1 MARRPDGQTAV
12 GTTPASPGAA
22 QATHLA
28 MATISNMEGAAQP
41 APPSEPHPGAPEPVL
56 AFRGVT
62 KRFGGATA
70 LDSVDFEL
78 LPGEIHGLVGENG
91 AGKSTLMKI
100 LSGVHVPDEGEM
112 LLRGEPVRFSSPAEA
127 KARGIGMIYQELSC
141 MPALTVA
148 ENVFLG
154 SQPMTRSGLIDWK
167 RMRREAGAHLS
178 ALGIDAD
185 VTSRLGSLSLGGQQ
199 LVEIA
204 RVVFSGASIIVLD
217 EPTSALSGP
226 EATRLFAA
234 MRELK
239 ARGASLVFISHFLED
254 VIAVSDRVTVL
265 KNSRKV
271 ATLPN
276 EGLTKHQLI
285 QLMIGRDAD
294 TLAESYEGGV
304 TLPPP
309 SDATPML
316 EVRELGLTGSFADVS
331 FDARP
336 GEILGIFGNLGAG
349 MTEVARVLFGRE
361 RRTAGTV
368 RLDGKPV
375 APKRTSEAKRL
386 GIAYL
391 SENRRATVFPRHE
404 IYKNITLAHLDEIV
418 GGVVRQSREVAITS
432 DLVQR
437 TGVRPPRPTL
447 AAGNLSG
454 GNQQKVALAKWL
466 TVQPKVLIL
475 NEPTRGMDVG
485 AKREVLDL
493 IKALRAEGVAIILI
507 STEPETVL
515 SESDRILVMA
525 KGHVAKE
532 LAGERVSKDLLM
544 SYA

>member
-1 MARRPDGQTAV
+1 MAATTATDSAERPTHPSSSSRARDE
-12 GTTPASPGAA
+12 AA
-22 QATHLA
+22 EPILA
-28 MATISNMEGAAQP
+28 
-41 APPSEPHPGAPEPVL
+41 L
-56 AFRGVT
+56 LGVT

-70 LDSVDFEL
+70 LDGVDFDL

-100 LSGVHVPDEGEM
+100 LSGVHTPDEGDIV
-112 LLRGEPVRFSSPAEA
+112 LRGEVVQFSTPAEA
-127 KARGIGMIYQELSC
+127 KARGVGMIYQELSC
-141 MPALTVA
+141 MPSLSVA

-154 SQPMTRSGLIDWK
+154 NQPSNRSKLIDWK
-167 RMRREAGAHLS
+167 RMRREAAEHLD
-178 ALGIDAD
+178 ALGIDVD
-185 VTSRLGSLSLGGQQ
+185 VSSPLGRLSLGGQQ

-226 EATRLFAA
+226 EAKRLFAT
-234 MRELK
+234 MGELK

-254 VIAVSDRVTVL
+254 VLAVSDRVTVL

-276 EGLTKHQLI
+276 KGLTKHHLI
-285 QLMIGRDAD
+285 QLMIGRDAE

-304 TLPPP
+304 TLPPASTAAP
-309 SDATPML
+309 VL
-316 EVRELGLTGSFADVS
+316 EVEGLSLNGSFADVS
-331 FDARP
+331 FDVRP

-349 MTEVARVLFGRE
+349 MTEVARVLFGRD
-361 RRTAGTV
+361 RSTSGTM
-368 RLDGKPV
+368 RLDGKPI
-375 APKRTSEAKRL
+375 APKTTREAKRL

-391 SENRRATVFPRHE
+391 SENRRATIFPRHE
-404 IYKNITLAHLDEIV
+404 IFKNITLAHLDDIV
-418 GGVVRQSREVAITS
+418 RGVMRESREVAIAD
-432 DLVQR
+432 DLVKR

-493 IKALRAEGVAIILI
+493 IKALRTEGVAVILI

-515 SESDRILVMA
+515 AEADRILVMA
-525 KGHVAKE
+525 KGQIAKE
-532 LAGERVSKDLLM
+532 FSGERVSKDLLM

>member
-1 MARRPDGQTAV
+1 
-12 GTTPASPGAA
+12 
-22 QATHLA
+22 
-28 MATISNMEGAAQP
+28 MATQTSTENAE
-41 APPSEPHPGAPEPVL
+41 PPTLASLHADAPEPVL

-70 LDSVDFEL
+70 LDGVDFEL

-100 LSGVHVPDEGEM
+100 LSGVHAPDEGEM
-112 LLRGEPVRFSSPAEA
+112 LLRGEPVHFSSPAES
-127 KARGIGMIYQELSC
+127 KARGVGMIYQELSC

-154 SQPMTRSGLIDWK
+154 SQPMTRSRLIDWK
-167 RMRREAGAHLS
+167 RMRREAAEHLRS
-178 ALGIDAD
+178 LGIDVD
-185 VTSRLGSLSLGGQQ
+185 VTTQLGRLSLGGQQ

-234 MRELK
+234 MQELK

-271 ATLPN
+271 ATLAN
-276 EGLTKHQLI
+276 DGLTKHHLI

-309 SDATPML
+309 STAAPVLDV
-316 EVRELGLTGSFADVS
+316 EGLGLTGSFTDVS
-331 FDARP
+331 FGVRP

-349 MTEVARVLFGRE
+349 MTEVARVLFGRV
-361 RRTAGTV
+361 RPTTGTM
-368 RLDGKPV
+368 RLGGKPI
-375 APKRTSEAKRL
+375 APKKTRDAKRM

-391 SENRRATVFPRHE
+391 SENRRATIFPRHE
-404 IYKNITLAHLDEIV
+404 IFKNITLAHLDDIV
-418 GGVVRQSREVAITS
+418 GRIIRQPREVSIAD
-432 DLVQR
+432 DLVKR

-447 AAGNLSG
+447 AAGHLSG

-515 SESDRILVMA
+515 AESDRILVMA
-525 KGHVAKE
+525 KGQIAKE

>member
-1 MARRPDGQTAV
+1 MAETTAV
-12 GTTPASPGAA
+12 DPAERPTLNSSSQLIDAAEPILSLHGA
-22 QATHLA
+22 
-28 MATISNMEGAAQP
+28 
-41 APPSEPHPGAPEPVL
+41 
-56 AFRGVT
+56 T

-70 LDSVDFEL
+70 LDGVEFDL

-100 LSGVHVPDEGEM
+100 LSGVHTPDEGEIV
-112 LLRGEPVRFSSPAEA
+112 LRGEPVQFSSPAEA

-154 SQPMTRSGLIDWK
+154 SQPTTRSGLIDWK
-167 RMRREAGAHLS
+167 KMRRVAGEHLD
-178 ALGIDAD
+178 ALGIDID
-185 VTSRLGSLSLGGQQ
+185 VASPLRTLSLGGQQ

-226 EATRLFAA
+226 EAKRLFTA
-234 MRELK
+234 MNELK
-239 ARGASLVFISHFLED
+239 ARGTSLVFISHFLED
-254 VIAVSDRVTVL
+254 VLAVSDRVTVL

-276 EGLTKHQLI
+276 DGLTKHQLI
-285 QLMIGRDAD
+285 QLMIGRDAE

-309 SDATPML
+309 STAPPVL
-316 EVRELGLTGSFADVS
+316 EVEGLGLAGSFTDVS

-336 GEILGIFGNLGAG
+336 GEILGMFGNLGAG

-361 RRTAGTV
+361 QPTSGTM
-368 RLDGKPV
+368 RLDGKPIR
-375 APKRTSEAKRL
+375 PKSTREGKRL
-386 GIAYL
+386 GVAYL
-391 SENRRATVFPRHE
+391 SENRRATIFPRHE
-404 IYKNITLAHLDEIV
+404 IFKNITLAHLDQIV
-418 GGVVRQSREVAITS
+418 GSVIRQSREVAIAG
-432 DLVQR
+432 DLVRR
-437 TGVRPPRPTL
+437 TGVRPPDPSL

-493 IKALRAEGVAIILI
+493 IKALKAEGVPVILI

-515 SESDRILVMA
+515 AEADRILVMA
-525 KGHVAKE
+525 KGQIAREFVA
-532 LAGERVSKDLLM
+532 ERVSKDLLM

>member
-1 MARRPDGQTAV
+1 MATTMATDFTEPPAHPSSAQTPV
-12 GTTPASPGAA
+12 GAA
-22 QATHLA
+22 EPILA
-28 MATISNMEGAAQP
+28 
-41 APPSEPHPGAPEPVL
+41 L
-56 AFRGVT
+56 RGVT

-70 LDSVDFEL
+70 LDGVDFEL
-78 LPGEIHGLVGENG
+78 MPGEIHGLVGENG

-100 LSGVHVPDEGEM
+100 LSGVHTPDEGEIV
-112 LLRGEPVRFSSPAEA
+112 LRGKEVKFATPAES

-154 SQPMTRSGLIDWK
+154 SQPTTRSGLIDWK
-167 RMRREAGAHLS
+167 KMRREAGEHLTS
-178 ALGIDAD
+178 LGISAD
-185 VTSRLGSLSLGGQQ
+185 VSSPLGRLSLGGQQ

-217 EPTSALSGP
+217 EPTSALSAP
-226 EATRLFAA
+226 ESARLFAA
-234 MRELK
+234 IGELK
-239 ARGASLVFISHFLED
+239 ARGSSLVFISHFLED
-254 VIAVSDRVTVL
+254 VLTVSDRVTVL
-265 KNSRKV
+265 KNARKV

-276 EGLTKHQLI
+276 VGLTKHHLI
-285 QLMIGRDAD
+285 QLMIGRDAE

-304 TLPPP
+304 MLPTP
-309 SDATPML
+309 STATPVL
-316 EVRELGLTGSFADVS
+316 EVEELSLAGSFSDVS

-361 RRTAGTV
+361 QPTSGTML
-368 RLDGKPV
+368 LDGKPI
-375 APKRTSEAKRL
+375 APKTTREAKRL

-391 SENRRATVFPRHE
+391 SENRRATIFPRHE
-404 IYKNITLAHLDEIV
+404 IFKNITLAHLDEIV
-418 GGVVRQSREVAITS
+418 GGLVRQSREVTIA
-432 DLVQR
+432 DNLVKR
-437 TGVRPPRPTL
+437 TGVRPPNSGL

-493 IKALRAEGVAIILI
+493 IKALKAEGVAVILI

-515 SESDRILVMA
+515 AEADRILVMT
-525 KGHVAKE
+525 KGQIAKE
-532 LAGERVSKDLLM
+532 FSGERVSKDLLM
-544 SYA
+544 RYA

>member
-1 MARRPDGQTAV
+1 MA
-12 GTTPASPGAA
+12 GTTAPDSADRP
-22 QATHLA
+22 THLL
-28 MATISNMEGAAQP
+28 SSDSGRHAA
-41 APPSEPHPGAPEPVL
+41 EPILEL
-56 AFRGVT
+56 RGVT

-70 LDSVDFEL
+70 LDNVDFEL

-100 LSGVHVPDEGEM
+100 LSGVHTPDEGEIV
-112 LLRGEPVRFSSPAEA
+112 LRGEVVQIATPAES
-127 KARGIGMIYQELSC
+127 KARGVGMIYQELSC

-154 SQPMTRSGLIDWK
+154 SQPTTRSGLIDWK
-167 RMRREAGAHLS
+167 SMRRDADAHLG
-178 ALGIDAD
+178 ALGFDVD
-185 VTSRLGSLSLGGQQ
+185 VTSPLRSLSLGGQQ

-217 EPTSALSGP
+217 EPTSALSPP
-226 EATRLFAA
+226 EAKRLFAA
-234 MRELK
+234 MHELK

-254 VIAVSDRVTVL
+254 VLAVSDRVTVL

-276 EGLTKHQLI
+276 EGLTKHHLI
-285 QLMIGRDAD
+285 QMMIGRDAE

-304 TLPPP
+304 TLAAP
-309 SDATPML
+309 STAPPML
-316 EVRELGLTGSFADVS
+316 EVEGLSLTGSFTDVS
-331 FDARP
+331 FDVRP

-349 MTEVARVLFGRE
+349 MTEVARVLFGRD
-361 RRTAGTV
+361 RPTSGTMQ
-368 RLDGKPV
+368 LDGKPV
-375 APKRTSEAKRL
+375 APKTTREAKRL

-391 SENRRATVFPRHE
+391 SENRRATIFPRHE
-404 IYKNITLAHLDEIV
+404 IFKNITLAHLDTIV
-418 GGVVRQSREVAITS
+418 SGIVRQPREVTIAS
-432 DLVQR
+432 DLVRR
-437 TGVRPPRPTL
+437 TGVRPPRPSL

-475 NEPTRGMDVG
+475 NEPTRGVDVG

-493 IKALRAEGVAIILI
+493 IKALRAEGVAVILI

-515 SESDRILVMA
+515 AEADRILVMA
-525 KGHVAKE
+525 KGQLTKE
-532 LAGERVSKDLLM
+532 FSGERVSKDLLM

>member
-1 MARRPDGQTAV
+1 MAATSATDSAERP
-12 GTTPASPGAA
+12 TPPFSSDSG
-22 QATHLA
+22 H
-28 MATISNMEGAAQP
+28 NGV
-41 APPSEPHPGAPEPVL
+41 EPIL
-56 AFRGVT
+56 AFQGVT

-70 LDSVDFEL
+70 LENVDFEL

-100 LSGVHVPDEGEM
+100 LSGVHTPDEGEIV
-112 LLRGEPVRFSSPAEA
+112 LRGEAVKFSTPAES

-154 SQPMTRSGLIDWK
+154 SQPTTRSGLIDWK
-167 RMRREAGAHLS
+167 KMRREAGEHLG
-178 ALGIDAD
+178 ALGIKID
-185 VTSRLGSLSLGGQQ
+185 VASPLRTLSLGGQQ

-226 EATRLFAA
+226 EAQRLFAA
-234 MRELK
+234 MHEKK

-254 VIAVSDRVTVL
+254 VLAVSDRVTVL

-276 EGLTKHQLI
+276 VGLTKHRLI
-285 QLMIGRDAD
+285 QLMIGRDAES
-294 TLAESYEGGV
+294 LAESYEGGV
-304 TLPPP
+304 SLPPP
-309 SDATPML
+309 STSQPVLAVD
-316 EVRELGLTGSFADVS
+316 GLSLAGSFAEVS

-361 RRTAGTV
+361 QPTSGTML
-368 RLDGKPV
+368 LDGKPI
-375 APKRTSEAKRL
+375 APKTTREAKRL

-391 SENRRATVFPRHE
+391 SENRRATIFPRHE
-404 IYKNITLAHLDEIV
+404 IFKNITLAHLDEIV
-418 GGVVRQSREVAITS
+418 GGVVRQSREVAIAG
-432 DLVQR
+432 DLAKR
-437 TGVRPPRPTL
+437 TGVRPPDPIL

-493 IKALRAEGVAIILI
+493 IKALKVEGVAVILI

-515 SESDRILVMA
+515 AEADRILVMT
-525 KGHVAKE
+525 KGQIARE
-532 LAGERVSKDLLM
+532 FSGERVSKDLLM

>member
-1 MARRPDGQTAV
+1 MLL
-12 GTTPASPGAA
+12 GAA
-22 QATHLA
+22 RVSLWSMTNQTTQDEEQL
-28 MATISNMEGAAQP
+28 AQP
-41 APPSEPHPGAPEPVL
+41 STGDVGPEPVL

-70 LDSVDFEL
+70 LDGVDFEL

-154 SQPMTRSGLIDWK
+154 SQPMTRAGLIDWK
-167 RMRREAGAHLS
+167 RMRTESGEHLS
-178 ALGIDAD
+178 SLGIDVD
-185 VTSRLGSLSLGGQQ
+185 VASRLGALSLGGQQ

-226 EATRLFAA
+226 EAKRLFAA
-234 MRELK
+234 MAELK

-276 EGLTKHQLI
+276 EGLTKHRLI

-294 TLAESYEGGV
+294 ALAESYEGGV

-309 SDATPML
+309 SAATPML
-316 EVRELGLTGSFADVS
+316 EVRGLGMTGSFSDVS
-331 FDARP
+331 FAARP

-361 RRTAGTV
+361 RPTSGEM

-404 IYKNITLAHLDEIV
+404 IYKNITLAHLDAIV
-418 GGVVRQSREVAITS
+418 GGIVRKPREVAIAAE
-432 DLVQR
+432 LVQR

-515 SESDRILVMA
+515 AESDRIFVMS
-525 KGHVAKE
+525 KGRIARE
-532 LAGERVSKDLLM
+532 FAGERVSKDLLM

>member
-1 MARRPDGQTAV
+1 MAASTATENAERP
-12 GTTPASPGAA
+12 
-22 QATHLA
+22 TH
-28 MATISNMEGAAQP
+28 
-41 APPSEPHPGAPEPVL
+41 PSSHRSDAPEPVL

-70 LDSVDFEL
+70 LDDVDFEL

-100 LSGVHVPDEGEM
+100 LSGVHSPDEGEIV
-112 LLRGEPVRFSSPAEA
+112 LRGELVQFSSPAES

-154 SQPMTRSGLIDWK
+154 SQPMTRSRLIDWK
-167 RMRREAGAHLS
+167 RMRREAAAHLS
-178 ALGIDAD
+178 SLGIDVD
-185 VTSRLGSLSLGGQQ
+185 VSTQLGRLSLGGQQ

-226 EATRLFAA
+226 EASRLFAA
-234 MRELK
+234 MQGLK
-239 ARGASLVFISHFLED
+239 ERGASLVFISHFLED
-254 VIAVSDRVTVL
+254 VLAVSDRVTVL

-276 EGLTKHQLI
+276 TGLTKHHLI

-294 TLAESYEGGV
+294 ALAESYEGGV
-304 TLPPP
+304 TLPMPP
-309 SDATPML
+309 TTTPVL
-316 EVRELGLTGSFADVS
+316 EVESLTRIGSFVDVS
-331 FDARP
+331 FAAHP
-336 GEILGIFGNLGAG
+336 GEILGVFGNLGAG

-361 RRTAGTV
+361 RPTSGTM
-368 RLDGKPV
+368 RLDGQPI
-375 APKRTSEAKRL
+375 APRKTREAKRL

-391 SENRRATVFPRHE
+391 SENRRATIFPRHE
-404 IYKNITLAHLDEIV
+404 IFKNITLAHLDEIV
-418 GGVVRQSREVAITS
+418 GGVIRQSREVAIAG
-432 DLVQR
+432 DLVKR
-437 TGVRPPRPTL
+437 TGVRPPRPTI

-493 IKALRAEGVAIILI
+493 IKALKTEGVAIVLI

-515 SESDRILVMA
+515 AESDRILVMA
-525 KGHVAKE
+525 KGQIAKE
-532 LAGERVSKDLLM
+532 FVNERVSKDLLM

>member
-1 MARRPDGQTAV
+1 MAATTATESAERP
-12 GTTPASPGAA
+12 
-22 QATHLA
+22 THPFP
-28 MATISNMEGAAQP
+28 TSIDP
-41 APPSEPHPGAPEPVL
+41 VEPVL
-56 AFRGVT
+56 AFRGAT

-70 LDSVDFEL
+70 LDSVDFDL

-100 LSGVHVPDEGEM
+100 LSGVHTPDEGEM
-112 LLRGEPVRFSSPAEA
+112 ALRGELLHFASPADA

-154 SQPMTRSGLIDWK
+154 SQPTTRAGLIDWK
-167 RMRREAGAHLS
+167 RMRRDASEHLS
-178 ALGIDAD
+178 ALGIDVD
-185 VTSRLGSLSLGGQQ
+185 VSAQAGSLSLGGQQ

-204 RVVFSGASIIVLD
+204 RVVFSGASIVVLD
-217 EPTSALSGP
+217 EPTSALSAP
-226 EATRLFAA
+226 EAERLFRVMA
-234 MRELK
+234 ELK

-254 VIAVSDRVTVL
+254 VLAVSDRITVL

-271 ATLPN
+271 ATLEN
-276 EGLTKHQLI
+276 RGLTKHHLI

-294 TLAESYEGGV
+294 VLAESYEGGV
-304 TLPPP
+304 TLPAASQAAPVLEL
-309 SDATPML
+309 DA
-316 EVRELGLTGSFADVS
+316 LTQAGVFSDVS
-331 FDARP
+331 FEVRK

-361 RRTAGTV
+361 QATAGTV
-368 RLDGKPV
+368 RLEGKPI
-375 APKRTSEAKRL
+375 APRTTREGKQL

-391 SENRRATVFPRHE
+391 SENRRATIFPRHE
-404 IYKNITLAHLDEIV
+404 IYKNITLAHLDQIV
-418 GGVVRQSREVAITS
+418 GGLVRQPREVAIAT
-432 DLVQR
+432 DLVRR

-493 IKALRAEGVAIILI
+493 IKALRDEGVAIILI

-515 SESDRILVMA
+515 AESDRILVMS
-525 KGHVAKE
+525 KGQVAKTF
-532 LAGERVSKDLLM
+532 AGERVSKDLLM
-544 SYA
+544 TYA

>member
-1 MARRPDGQTAV
+1 MAVTSATDSAERPM
-12 GTTPASPGAA
+12 SPSSPDPGRD
-22 QATHLA
+22 A
-28 MATISNMEGAAQP
+28 M
-41 APPSEPHPGAPEPVL
+41 EPIL
-56 AFRGVT
+56 AFHGVT

-70 LDSVDFEL
+70 LDNVDFEL

-100 LSGVHVPDEGEM
+100 LSGVHTPDEGEIV
-112 LLRGEPVRFSSPAEA
+112 LRGEVVKFATPADS
-127 KARGIGMIYQELSC
+127 KARGVGMIYQELSC

-154 SQPMTRSGLIDWK
+154 SQPTTRSGLIDWK
-167 RMRREAGAHLS
+167 KMRRDAGEHLG
-178 ALGIDAD
+178 ALGITID
-185 VTSRLGSLSLGGQQ
+185 VASPLRTLSLGGQQ
-199 LVEIA
+199 LVEVA

-226 EATRLFAA
+226 EAKRLFAA
-234 MRELK
+234 MHGLK

-254 VIAVSDRVTVL
+254 VLAVSDRVTAL

-271 ATLPN
+271 ATQRN
-276 EGLTKHQLI
+276 NGLTKHHLI
-285 QLMIGRDAD
+285 QLMIGRDAE

-304 TLPPP
+304 SLPPP
-309 SDATPML
+309 STSQPVL
-316 EVRELGLTGSFADVS
+316 EAEELSLAGSFSDVS
-331 FDARP
+331 FDART

-349 MTEVARVLFGRE
+349 MTEVARVLFGRA
-361 RRTAGTV
+361 RPTSGTL
-368 RLDGKPV
+368 RLDGQPV
-375 APKRTSEAKRL
+375 APKKTREAKEL

-391 SENRRATVFPRHE
+391 SENRRATIFPRHE
-404 IYKNITLAHLDEIV
+404 IFKNITLAHLDKIV
-418 GGVVRQSREVAITS
+418 GGVIRQSREVSIAGN
-432 DLVQR
+432 LVKR
-437 TGVRPPRPTL
+437 TGVRPPDPGL

-493 IKALRAEGVAIILI
+493 IKALKGEGVAVILI

-515 SESDRILVMA
+515 AEADRILVMT
-525 KGHVAKE
+525 KGQIAKE
-532 LAGERVSKDLLM
+532 FAAERVSKDLLM